1 MRHAHGVTGEGA
13 RSQELDEARALA
25 LQEAVVEATSRLNA
39 ARTAQEIADA
49 VGEVVRDAAGWF
61 GVVLGLTD
69 PVESVLQQYWCA
81 PLRDSIS
88 ARYVRIPLAL
98 DTPQTRAI
106 QTATPVYIPDAPTLQ
121 AEFPGPFRHAS
132 TEGLGPCAAFPLT
145 SSSGEVIGSLA
156 LMWTTDVA
164 FGPAERTLAEEI
176 GEVTARAVSRV
187 QAAARETSIANAL
200 QSAFL
205 SLTVHSPAVVIDAVY
220 RSADTDLQIGGDWYD
235 AIERPD
241 GRVFVTVGDTVG
253 SGLDATAA
261 MGRLRSS
268 SGVTALQTPDPSR
281 VLEYLDDYAGHVPGA
296 TAATV
301 AIAVYE
307 PARHR
312 VRYVSAGH
320 PPPAVVRPSGV
331 VELLWGARSWPLDLD
346 LGRERPGPATA
357 SFPPGSLLLLY
368 TDGLVE
374 RRRESIDQGLERL
387 ADSLRRNWT
396 LPIPMLLTA
405 VLEDCGVQ
413 EGTAHDDTALIA
425 LRAVGASDT
434 HYADVI
440 AAEREQLP
448 HARNRLQRW
457 LERTGFDANQH
468 DAVIVAVNE
477 VIANALEHGSDF
489 DANKLVTIQASAS
502 GSSLVVSV
510 RDTGRWRAGVE
521 EERPD
526 RGRGFLLVEELTD
539 QVHIERE
546 PSGTTVTLVWPDAAR
561 PGGPGPGGPG

>member
-1 MRHAHGVTGEGA
+1 MTGEGA
-13 RSQELDEARALA
+13 RNEQSAEARSLV
-25 LQEAVVEATSRLNA
+25 LQEAVVEATSRLNG

-61 GVVLGLTD
+61 GVALGLTD

-106 QTATPVYIPDAPTLQ
+106 RTAAPVFILDAAMLQ
-121 AEFPGPFRHAS
+121 AEFPGPFRQAR
-132 TEGLGPCAAFPLT
+132 TEGLGPCAAFPL
-145 SSSGEVIGSLA
+145 SSSTGEVIGSLA
-156 LMWTTDVA
+156 LMWTTDFS
-164 FGPAERTLAEEI
+164 FGPTERVFAVEI
-176 GEVTARAVSRV
+176 AAVTEQAVDRV
-187 QAAARETSIANAL
+187 QAAAREASVADAL

-205 SLTVHSPAVVIDAVY
+205 SLDVHSPAVVVDAVY

-235 AIERPD
+235 AIERAD

-268 SGVTALQTPDPSR
+268 SGVTALQTPDPAR

-307 PARHR
+307 PRRHR
-312 VRYVSAGH
+312 LKYVCAGH
-320 PPPAVVRPSGV
+320 PPPIVVRPTGA

-346 LGRERPGPATA
+346 LGRDRPPPATA

-374 RRRESIDQGLERL
+374 RRGESIDRGLERL
-387 ADSLRRNWT
+387 VESLRRNWT
-396 LPIPMLLTA
+396 LPIPVLLGA
-405 VLEDCGVQ
+405 VLADCGVQ
-413 EGTAHDDTALIA
+413 DGTAHDDTALIA
-425 LRAVGASDT
+425 LRSVGASDV
-434 HYADVI
+434 HYVDVI
-440 AAEREQLP
+440 SAEREQLSL
-448 HARNRLQRW
+448 ARSRLHRW
-457 LERTGFDANQH
+457 LERIGTDA
-468 DAVIVAVNE
+468 DFREGVVVAANE

-489 DANKLVTIQASAS
+489 DAGKLVTVQGSAA
-502 GSSLVVSV
+502 GPSLVLSV
-510 RDTGRWRAGVE
+510 RDTGRWRPGIE

-526 RGRGFLLVEELTD
+526 RGRGFVLVEELTD
-539 QVHIERE
+539 QVRIDRD
-546 PSGTTVTLVWPDAAR
+546 PNGTTVTLVWSR
-561 PGGPGPGGPG
+561 

>member
-1 MRHAHGVTGEGA
+1 LPAA
-13 RSQELDEARALA
+13 FA
-25 LQEAVVEATSRLNA
+25 EAVVEATSRLNA

-69 PVESVLQQYWCA
+69 PIESVLQQYWCA

-88 ARYVRIPLAL
+88 ARYIRIPLAL

-106 QTATPVYIPDAPTLQ
+106 RTGAPVYVPDAATLQ

-132 TEGLGPCAAFPLT
+132 TEGLGPCAALPLT
-145 SSSGEVIGSLA
+145 SSTGELIGALA
-156 LMWTTDVA
+156 FMWTTDVA
-164 FGPAERTLAEEI
+164 FGPTERGFAEEV
-176 GEVTARAVSRV
+176 GAVTARAVSRV
-187 QAAARETSIANAL
+187 HAAARETSITDAL

-205 SLTVHSPAVVIDAVY
+205 SLAVHSPAAVIDAVY

-268 SGVTALQTPDPSR
+268 CGVTALQTPDPAR

-312 VRYVSAGH
+312 VKYVSAGH
-320 PPPAVVRPSGV
+320 PPPVVVRPNGV

-346 LGRERPGPATA
+346 FDRHRPAPATA

-374 RRRESIDQGLERL
+374 LRGESIDRGLQRL
-387 ADSLRRNWT
+387 VESLRRNWT
-396 LPIPMLLTA
+396 LPIPLLLTA
-405 VLEDCGVQ
+405 VLEDCGVLD
-413 EGTAHDDTALIA
+413 GTAHDDTALIA
-425 LRAVGASDT
+425 LRSVGASDS
-434 HYADVI
+434 HYVDVVT
-440 AAEREQLP
+440 AAREELP
-448 HARNRLQRW
+448 QARNRLQRW
-457 LERTGFDANQH
+457 LERAGIEGDRR
-468 DAVIVAVNE
+468 DAVVVAVNE

-489 DANKLVTIQASAS
+489 DVDKLVTIQGSAS

-510 RDTGRWRAGVE
+510 RDTGTWRPGIE

-539 QVHIERE
+539 QVHIDRD
-546 PSGTTVTLVWPDAAR
+546 PSGSNVTLVWSHAR
-561 PGGPGPGGPG
+561 SI